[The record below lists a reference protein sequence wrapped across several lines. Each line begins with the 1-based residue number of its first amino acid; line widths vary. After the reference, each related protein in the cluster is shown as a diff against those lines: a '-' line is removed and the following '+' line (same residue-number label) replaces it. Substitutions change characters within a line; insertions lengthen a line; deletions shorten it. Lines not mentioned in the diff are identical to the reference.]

1 MALYHAPLNKPW
13 HSPSTPFTAD
23 FDVMDIAIGGKLI
36 QAKLVLNPIDEM
48 AFNSNDEYKK
58 AIKHKLAS
66 EIARAMI
73 ETNSIEFTHLP
84 QRGEGND
91 IIYARCYLAPSDQV
105 KLLRMHY
112 VKPVRP

>member
-1 MALYHAPLNKPW
+1 MALYHAPLDKPW
-13 HSPSTPFTAD
+13 HSPSTPYEVD
-23 FDVMDIAIGGKLI
+23 FNVTDIAIGGKLI
-36 QAKLVLNPIDEM
+36 QASLVLNPIDEM

-58 AIKHKLAS
+58 AVKLKLAS

-73 ETNSIEFTHLP
+73 ETKSIEFTHLP
-84 QRGEGND
+84 QHGDGND

-112 VKPVRP
+112 AKPVRP

>member
-1 MALYHAPLNKPW
+1 MAFHPALDKPW

-23 FDVMDIAIGGKLI
+23 FNVMDIAIGGKLI
-36 QAKLVLNPIDEM
+36 QAKLELSPLEEM
-48 AFNSNDEYKK
+48 NFKSGDEYKQ
-58 AIKHKLAS
+58 AIKNKLAS

-73 ETNSIEFTHLP
+73 DTNSIEFTHLP
-84 QRGEGND
+84 QHGAGND